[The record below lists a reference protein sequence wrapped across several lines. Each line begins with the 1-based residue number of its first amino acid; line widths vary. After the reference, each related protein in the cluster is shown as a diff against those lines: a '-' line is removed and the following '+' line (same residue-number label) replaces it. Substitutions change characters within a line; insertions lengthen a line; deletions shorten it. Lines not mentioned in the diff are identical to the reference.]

1 MTRMLVVALG
11 LSAVFAAPALAADPN
26 YKVVDRIKMS
36 DGGWDYIVADADN
49 GRIYR
54 TRADGADVVD
64 VKTGKV
70 SQLTSTGNGHMVVV
84 VPGTT
89 RGVVPLRS
97 PAKTV
102 RIVDT
107 ATDKIVADVA
117 GGEGPDGATYDPFS
131 KHVFVA
137 NHNGGDVT
145 EVDPV
150 AGKAVATIAIGGGKL
165 EFPAADGAGHVFVNR
180 QEKGEIA
187 VIDVKDHKV
196 SATYKMAGCEDN
208 SGLAYADKAK
218 LLIASCGNGVAKVV
232 AADGGKEVAS
242 LPIGKGP
249 ELGDLRFPA
258 PARFHPLR
266 PRRRAGGHLGRRP
279 GACGGGAARDHPGSD
294 PHRRR
299 RSAVGTHLFDDGR
312 VRSEQAARRRRPP
325 DPEGRLVR
333 DAGGGPAIRRPPCLQ
348 RARAPSGTCG
358 AEKVQ
363 SGFRPLWSSNRQ
375 NPGTTAFRPARSRP
389 GSLRGGRHALP
400 KFHRPDRAGS
410 GGVGDHDGRLGV

>member
-1 MTRMLVVALG
+1 MTRMLIVALG
-11 LSAVFAAPALAADPN
+11 LSAAFAAPALAADPS
-26 YKVVDRIKMS
+26 YKIVDRIKML
-36 DGGWDYIVADADN
+36 DGGWDYVVADSDH

-89 RGVVPLRS
+89 LGVVPLRS
-97 PAKTV
+97 PVKTV
-102 RIVDT
+102 RIIDT
-107 ATDKIVADVA
+107 ATDKVVADVA

-165 EFPAADGAGHVFVNR
+165 EFPAADGAGHVFVNM

-187 VIDVKDHKV
+187 VIDVRDHKV

-249 ELGDLRFPA
+249 DSVIYDSQRQLAFIPCGRDGVLEVVSLADPA
-258 PARFHPLR
+258 HVAVVQHVPTQVLTRTGAVDRQSGRIYLMTAVSDPSKPL
-266 PRRRAGGHLGRRP
+266 
-279 GACGGGAARDHPGSD
+279 GGGGRPTPKEGSFEMLV
-294 PHRRR
+294 
-299 RSAVGTHLFDDGR
+299 VGP
-312 VRSEQAARRRRPP
+312 Q
-325 DPEGRLVR
+325 
-333 DAGGGPAIRRPPCLQ
+333 
-348 RARAPSGTCG
+348 
-358 AEKVQ
+358 
-363 SGFRPLWSSNRQ
+363 
-375 NPGTTAFRPARSRP
+375 
-389 GSLRGGRHALP
+389 
-400 KFHRPDRAGS
+400 
-410 GGVGDHDGRLGV
+410 